1 MEIIVVLSA
10 ASAVLAVL
18 TSFFRIRRVK
28 KQIAE
33 MADALSDVKN
43 GNGNRRI
50 LSAANELTAPIAYEI
65 NEIVVSYE
73 NRLSVVRQA
82 EETNRQLMTSLSHDV
97 RTPLTT
103 LLGYLDAAHKGIVA
117 GKEREDYI
125 ETARR
130 KAHELKEYID
140 VLFDWFKLNSN
151 EFALDPESVEAAELT
166 RNILI
171 DWIPVF
177 EDRQLG
183 YSIDIPEQPVRVR
196 LDTDG
201 YMRILN
207 NIIQNVIAHSHADR
221 IEISL
226 SKQGE
231 TMKLLLADN
240 GIGIE
245 KEDLKHIFERL
256 YKCDKGRSEKGSGL
270 GLSIVHQLAEK
281 MGGSITAESQ
291 PGKGTAFTLIFPL
304 DDRKVNARM
313 R

>member
-1 MEIIVVLSA
+1 MEIIVFLSIVV
-10 ASAVLAVL
+10 AVLAVL
-18 TSFFRIRRVK
+18 TSYFLIWRVK

-33 MADALSDVKN
+33 ITDALIDVKN

-50 LSAANELTAPIAYEI
+50 LSAANEMVAPIAYEI

-73 NRLSVVRQA
+73 NRLSLVRQT

-103 LLGYLDAAHKGIVA
+103 LIGYLDAAHKGLVT
-117 GKEREDYI
+117 GKDRDDYI

-130 KAHELKEYID
+130 KAHDLKEYID

-151 EFALDPESVEAAELT
+151 EFALEIQSVEAAELT

-171 DWIPVF
+171 DWIPIF
-177 EDRQLG
+177 EDKQVD
-183 YSIDIPEQPVRVR
+183 YNIDIPEQPVRVR
-196 LDTDG
+196 LDMDS

-207 NIIQNVIAHSHADR
+207 NLIQNVISHSHADK
-221 IEISL
+221 IEIVL
-226 SKQGE
+226 SKHGKN
-231 TMKLLLADN
+231 MKLLLADN
-240 GIGIE
+240 GVGIE

-270 GLSIVHQLAEK
+270 GLSIVHQLVEK
-281 MGGSITAESQ
+281 MGGNITVESV
-291 PGKGTAFTLIFPL
+291 PGKGTEFALFFLL
-304 DDRKVNARM
+304 YD
-313 R
+313 